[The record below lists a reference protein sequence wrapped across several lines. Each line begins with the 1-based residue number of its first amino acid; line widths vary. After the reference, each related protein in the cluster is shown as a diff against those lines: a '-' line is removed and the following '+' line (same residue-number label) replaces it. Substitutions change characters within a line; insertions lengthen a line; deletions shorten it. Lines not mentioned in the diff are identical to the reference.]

1 MSMSNN
7 IFCKVRVAVLDKV
20 TDFLLFLGKL
30 VVTAAVALLSF
41 LYFSGGIN
49 TTVSCRAN
57 YKPNVSRSGIGN
69 KKYYD
74 YIQAPT
80 PMKSNQNSN

>member
-1 MSMSNN
+1 MVIRNIHEYQEN
-7 IFCKVRVAVLDKV
+7 IFFFKVRVAVLDKV

-49 TTVSCRAN
+49 TAVS
-57 YKPNVSRSGIGN
+57 
-69 KKYYD
+69 
-74 YIQAPT
+74 
-80 PMKSNQNSN
+80 

>member
-1 MSMSNN
+1 MVIRN
-7 IFCKVRVAVLDKV
+7 IHEYQDFFFFKVRVAVLDKV

-49 TTVSCRAN
+49 TAVS
-57 YKPNVSRSGIGN
+57 
-69 KKYYD
+69 
-74 YIQAPT
+74 
-80 PMKSNQNSN
+80 

>member
-1 MSMSNN
+1 MVIRNIHEYQKN
-7 IFCKVRVAVLDKV
+7 IFFFKVRVAVLDKV

-49 TTVSCRAN
+49 TAVS
-57 YKPNVSRSGIGN
+57 
-69 KKYYD
+69 
-74 YIQAPT
+74 
-80 PMKSNQNSN
+80 

>member
-1 MSMSNN
+1 MNTRKKYN
-7 IFCKVRVAVLDKV
+7 FFKVRVAVLDKV

-49 TTVSCRAN
+49 TAVS
-57 YKPNVSRSGIGN
+57 
-69 KKYYD
+69 
-74 YIQAPT
+74 
-80 PMKSNQNSN
+80 

>member
-1 MSMSNN
+1 MS
-7 IFCKVRVAVLDKV
+7 FKVRVAVLDKV

-49 TTVSCRAN
+49 TSVRFNAN
-57 YKPNVSRSGIGN
+57 KILNMRGN
-69 KKYYD
+69 TDKIPHMRGKWKR
-74 YIQAPT
+74 
-80 PMKSNQNSN
+80 KSKFF